1 MLLIFKP
8 LQSVGTFLLRL
19 IFTDDVDGVFL
30 LIERI
35 DFMGH
40 KVGNFFFIEFDGA
53 DGAAFLLNTEKG
65 FFHAEGGD
73 SASEAPDLAG
83 LLAPLY
89 VVLEGFSDGGRCL
102 CGGW

>member
-35 DFMGH
+35 DFMVEYYAVSEPPNTR
-40 KVGNFFFIEFDGA
+40 VGATRYAI
-53 DGAAFLLNTEKG
+53 
-65 FFHAEGGD
+65 
-73 SASEAPDLAG
+73 
-83 LLAPLY
+83 
-89 VVLEGFSDGGRCL
+89 
-102 CGGW
+102 